1 MNKIK
6 VPRIR
11 PIAWKVYAQGEEEIR
26 YVRGVLSEAGIDT
39 TEPEHEPAL
48 TDPPLYAI
56 VVAPKTEVPL
66 TQEELVAVLQQDDR
80 LELEFDAS

>member
-1 MNKIK
+1 MSKITIPK
-6 VPRIR
+6 IR

-26 YVRGVLSEAGIDT
+26 YVRGVLHEAGCDT
-39 TEPEHEPAL
+39 SEPENEPAL

-66 TQEELVAVLQQDDR
+66 TQEELIAVLQQDER
-80 LELEFDAS
+80 LHLGFESA